1 MQLDTVSILRA
12 QIKMKSNW
20 LLFKTQR
27 LAFLD
32 KDDLK
37 SVQFL
42 TIKRAAKPTD
52 SDEESKEAPPGIR
65 FSSVSPSRNR

>member
-1 MQLDTVSILRA
+1 MQLGTVSMLRA

-32 KDDLK
+32 REELK
-37 SVQFL
+37 SVKFL
-42 TIKRAAKPTD
+42 EINHAGKITD
-52 SDEESKEAPPGIR
+52 PDEE
-65 FSSVSPSRNR
+65 